1 MKTTIEQLPLT
12 PKQQLFCDEY
22 LKDLNATRAALRAG
36 YSGAMALSGKLMQ
49 LPKIKAYIKHRT
61 KKTASKMEIVRND
74 FLTELCR
81 IAFANMGDYFDDD
94 GKMKPMNQ
102 LTSDQ
107 KAAIWN
113 IKMTENDKGSTLQLR
128 LNNKLGALEKIAK
141 HLGFYYAVAEEP
153 EVKYV
158 YLDKEEIDENDRIE
172 DETMAPPKAEKTSEV
187 GSQMSE
193 NDDEDGDA
201 KNGRWERDK
210 ALYMEQ
216 ELERL
221 KKELQA
227 QKQRASAEAEA
238 DGDKDWLARNK
249 KVTEDEEVAVAGG
262 ETVGVA
268 ATVETEQKTEPA
280 KPRFFANMG
289 LTGKIVS
296 KEVRKERRR
305 DFEYATGIKLPGR
318 YGN

>member
-1 MKTTIEQLPLT
+1 MKTIDQLPLT

-49 LPKIKAYIKHRT
+49 LPKIKTYIKHRT

-81 IAFANMGDYFDDD
+81 IAFVNMGDYFDDD

-158 YLDKEEIDENDRIE
+158 YLDKEAIDENDCIE
-172 DETMAPPKAEKTSEV
+172 DETMAPPKAEVGNQRSED
-187 GSQMSE
+187 E
-193 NDDEDGDA
+193 DDEPEGRDGH
-201 KNGRWERDK
+201 WERDK
-210 ALYMEQ
+210 VLYMEQ

-238 DGDKDWLARNK
+238 EGDKDWLTRNK

-262 ETVGVA
+262 ETIGVA

-280 KPRFFANMG
+280 KPRSFTNMG